1 MASMTGWTLSL
12 GCAFAKAWSRTGAS
26 CRLQT
31 CSSIRCRALDT
42 TPSWSSPRSLW
53 TGFLLSCSDI
63 CHNQPRQQGLRGMAA
78 AMLCCVFP
86 TLLTGVLPN
95 ALMSRA
101 LLSCQAGH
109 LMLYMQMDLVF

>member
-1 MASMTGWTLSL
+1 
-12 GCAFAKAWSRTGAS
+12 
-26 CRLQT
+26 
-31 CSSIRCRALDT
+31 
-42 TPSWSSPRSLW
+42 
-53 TGFLLSCSDI
+53 
-63 CHNQPRQQGLRGMAA
+63 MAA